1 MGFGLFSTVL
11 PNLWV
16 GRFDIFP
23 GDLFVHG
30 ISTRHG
36 GVSGGCYDSLNLGL
50 HVEDRAEHVLANRR
64 LFCKALG
71 VTAESTVTCQQV
83 HGADIMRVGAEDI
96 GAGFADYNKA
106 IAATDALITNERGV
120 PLMLFFADCTPILLA
135 DPVKKA
141 VGLAHG
147 GWKGTVQSI
156 AARTVE
162 AMQREFGCQPADM
175 LAAIGPSIG
184 RCCYQVGEGVAERFK
199 EAFPDFAAEILAEN
213 DSGDIHLDLQLCN
226 IRQLEKAGLK
236 PENIADAHVCT
247 ACNSSQFFS
256 YRADNGKTGRIAAV
270 IGVK

>member
-1 MGFGLFSTVL
+1 MGFCLYNTIL
-11 PNLWV
+11 PNLWM

-23 GDLFVHG
+23 EDLFVHG

-36 GVSGGCYDSLNLGL
+36 GTSCGFYDSLNLGL
-50 HVEDRAEHVLANRR
+50 HVEDKLEQVLANRH
-64 LFCKALG
+64 LFAKALG
-71 VTAESTVTCQQV
+71 VEAENIATCQQV
-83 HGADIMRVGAEDI
+83 HGTGIMRIYAENA
-96 GAGFADYNKA
+96 GAGFADYTEA
-106 IAATDALITNERGV
+106 IADTDALITNERGI

-156 AARTVE
+156 AAKTAE
-162 AMQREFGCQPADM
+162 EMQREFGCRPADM

-184 RCCYQVGEGVAERFK
+184 RCCYQVGEGVAEQFR
-199 EAFPDFAAEILAEN
+199 EAFPDFAAEILEEKAP
-213 DSGDIHLDLQLCN
+213 GDIHLDLQLCD

-236 PENIADAHVCT
+236 TENIVNAGVCT
-247 ACNSSQFFS
+247 ACNNRQFFS

>member
-1 MGFGLFSTVL
+1 MGFGLYNTMLS
-11 PNLWV
+11 NLWV

-23 GDLFVHG
+23 EDLFVHG

-36 GVSGGCYDSLNLGL
+36 GVSRGFYDSLNLGL
-50 HVEDRAEHVLANRR
+50 HVEDRPEDVLANRR
-64 LFCKALG
+64 LFAKALG
-71 VTAESTVTCQQV
+71 VEAESIATCQQV
-83 HGADIMRVGAEDI
+83 HGAGIVRVSAKDA
-96 GAGFADYNKA
+96 GAGFADYTEA
-106 IAATDALITNERGV
+106 IAATDALITNERGI

-156 AARTVE
+156 AAKTAE
-162 AMQREFGCQPADM
+162 AMQREFGCRPADM

-184 RCCYQVGEGVAERFK
+184 CCCYQVGEGVAAQFR
-199 EAFPDFAAEILAEN
+199 EAFPDFAAEILEEKAP
-213 DSGDIHLDLQLCN
+213 GDIHLDLQLCN
-226 IRQLEKAGLK
+226 IRQLERAGLK

-256 YRADNGKTGRIAAV
+256 YRADNGKTGRIAAI